1 MPPYGTP
8 PIQPSSPPAVYCA
21 ECGCEVDPVAW
32 LCATCGRNLHEP
44 EAMSSMRPFAT
55 ATSKDKK
62 HGRSLKER
70 IFIVLLVATVAIVID
85 AVEWHR
91 RFNGGHGHIPAWILI
106 LDSIGLLFTLWING
120 FFITFDLW

>member
-1 MPPYGTP
+1 
-8 PIQPSSPPAVYCA
+8 
-21 ECGCEVDPVAW
+21 
-32 LCATCGRNLHEP
+32 
-44 EAMSSMRPFAT
+44 MSSMRPFAT